1 MSCTS
6 PALAR
11 LFAPALTI
19 LGIVSLATG
28 LSGAPRGKDGP
39 QSSVRPPNAEVTAAA
54 TVRKVVQ
61 RSPLPYSVVRKPSP
75 VLRVGSNRTIRSGV
89 NGQQEQTFRVFA
101 QPDGTELKRE
111 LIATRVLK
119 AAQPEIVEEGY
130 TAQLP
135 SRGYFSG
142 RRIITMNATWYDPY
156 HDGSND
162 HGRTFT
168 GVMAGYGV
176 VAVDPHFMPLGTRL
190 YIEGYGYAVAADT
203 GGAIKGNRIDL
214 AIDSQH
220 DVKNVRDM
228 KHVRVHILD

>member
-6 PALAR
+6 PTRAR
-11 LFAPALTI
+11 LFAPALAA

-28 LSGAPRGKDGP
+28 LSGSPRGKDGP
-39 QSSVRPPNAEVTAAA
+39 QSSMRPPNAEVTASS

-61 RSPLPYSVVRKPSP
+61 RSPLPYSVVRKPSS
-75 VLRVGSNRTIRSGV
+75 VLRVGSSRTVRSGV
-89 NGQQEQTFRVFA
+89 YGQQEQTFRVYV
-101 QPDGTELKRE
+101 QPDGTELRRE
-111 LIATRVLK
+111 LVATRILK
-119 AAQPEIVEEGY
+119 PAQPEIVEEGY

-168 GVMAGYGV
+168 GVLAGYGV

-190 YIEGYGYAVAADT
+190 YIEGYGYAVCADT
-203 GGAIKGNRIDL
+203 GGAIKGSRIDL

>member
-6 PALAR
+6 PVRAR
-11 LFAPALTI
+11 LCAPVLAAV
-19 LGIVSLATG
+19 GIVSLATA
-28 LSGAPRGKDGP
+28 LSGAPSGKDSP
-39 QSSVRPPNAEVTAAA
+39 QNTVRPPSAEVTAAA
-54 TVRKVVQ
+54 TARKVVQ
-61 RSPLPYSVVRKPSP
+61 RSPLPYSIVRKPSS
-75 VLRVGSNRTIRSGV
+75 VLRVGSSRTVRSGV
-89 NGQQEQTFRVFA
+89 NGQQEQTFRVFV
-101 QPDGTELKRE
+101 QTDGTELKRE
-111 LIATRVLK
+111 LTSTRVLK

-168 GVMAGYGV
+168 GVLAGYGV

-203 GGAIKGNRIDL
+203 GGAIKGSRIDL